1 LERKYTVV
9 EWMVGKEVERY
20 GRVERKYFE
29 MDGWK
34 GSTVS

>member
-1 LERKYTVV
+1 MIGKTYCG
-9 EWMVGKEVERY
+9 MDGGKEVERY

-34 GSTVS
+34 GSTIS